1 MGRLKG
7 LSSKPSFS
15 PSLSPSSQ
23 GPAPKRQ
30 RTSQGAQVPNLTPAA
45 PNTPPRVQV
54 RLDERHKFHQQTLDS
69 PNTRTQHKNDYFEM
83 DAAQFATLKNG
94 GKRTGS
100 NKAWDPATGKNYAYD
115 KQSGQ
120 FFEFDKTKP
129 GNKGAPLDPQQ
140 NAALKQSL
148 DNGTLVDRSRPDRN
162 STSEPVRPGDVGPYE
177 KNLRVRPNDPSS
189 ELKHVSGTPAD
200 WNTNR
205 DHVPSGESLNKRNRL
220 PGQAADAKTDAYKE
234 GVTVAIPDDRAHK
247 AHSLTYGSRQKYKD
261 ADPTGNRTT
270 TRVDHDASH
279 PASAFHRDSHHL
291 LNTTQNQ
298 NLFNPGKD
306 AATHQNRLDMTQPD
320 SRLGL
325 IGSYRYAGSVNTKI
339 NQNIGPGRGY
349 DPSAPAESFTPS
361 ATAPGAKRKYDKID
375 VTYQNV
381 PHQTQGQ
388 VISNSLRDRL
398 INEGFA
404 QDVPTI

>member
-7 LSSKPSFS
+7 FSSKPSFS
-15 PSLSPSSQ
+15 PPPTRSPQ
-23 GPAPKRQ
+23 GPAPKLQ
-30 RTSQGAQVPNLTPAA
+30 RTSDGAKVPQQPTLAT
-45 PNTPPRVQV
+45 NTPPRVQV
-54 RLDERHKFHQQTLDS
+54 RLDERQKFHQQTLDS
-69 PNTRTQHKNDYFEM
+69 PNTRQQHKNDYFDM

-129 GNKGAPLDPQQ
+129 GNKGAPVNPQQ

-148 DNGTLVDRSRPDRN
+148 SDGTLVDRSRQDRN
-162 STSEPVRPGDVGPYE
+162 RTDEPVRPGDVGPYE

-189 ELKHVSGTPAD
+189 ELKHVSGTKAD

-220 PGQAADAKTDAYKE
+220 PGQAPDAKTDAYKE

-247 AHSLTYGSRQKYKD
+247 AHSLTYGSRQTYKD
-261 ADPTGNRTT
+261 ADPAGNRTT
-270 TRVDHDASH
+270 TRVDHDANH

-306 AATHQNRLDMTQPD
+306 ATPHQTPLDMAQPD

-325 IGSYRYAGSVNTKI
+325 IGSYRYAGSVNSKI

-349 DPSAPAESFTPS
+349 DPSAPAESFTPAS
-361 ATAPGAKRKYDKID
+361 TAPGGKRKYDKID

-381 PHQTQGQ
+381 PNQTQGQ

-404 QDVPTI
+404 QDVPTL